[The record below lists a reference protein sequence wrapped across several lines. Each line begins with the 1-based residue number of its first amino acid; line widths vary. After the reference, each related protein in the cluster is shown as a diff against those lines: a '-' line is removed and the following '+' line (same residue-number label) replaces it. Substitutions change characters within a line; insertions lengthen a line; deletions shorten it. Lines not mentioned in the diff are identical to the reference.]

1 MSSVPLPCVPTCR
14 FSPSLFISWYLATVI
29 DRWLHYDRRPVVL
42 AYILFLPV
50 VEMFKILSSLIL
62 VMATYAVVWK
72 DLQCRFPPRQQGV
85 WWFAAKMLLFVTGLL
100 SLYYWVLKFA
110 LAIVWMRFPAL
121 NVIADVATKMT
132 QLEIAMKGFFFAFGL
147 LTVAASS
154 AVLVRMLWDSAKLVG
169 VRRSPHSPGLHH
181 ASNKLTS
188 PPPSRT
194 TSSSGSP
201 PCSSS
206 PAPPPTSAPPSKPTP
221 PLSRARPSS

>member
-1 MSSVPLPCVPTCR
+1 
-14 FSPSLFISWYLATVI
+14 
-29 DRWLHYDRRPVVL
+29 
-42 AYILFLPV
+42 
-50 VEMFKILSSLIL
+50 MFKILSSLIL

-72 DLQCRFPPRQQGV
+72 DLQCRFPPRQPGV
-85 WWFAAKMLLFVTGLL
+85 WWFTAKMLLFVTGLL

-206 PAPPPTSAPPSKPTP
+206 PAPPPTSPPPSKPTP